1 MLKNLL
7 SVTLK
12 EQGSYTQ
19 YVGIKS
25 FKLQRENFALCHAH
39 VVEYKQQVFTF
50 QIHSM
55 CSGTSVAATKRKD
68 QEKNIFQKFTP
79 KTIKF
84 FP

>member
-25 FKLQRENFALCHAH
+25 FKLQRETNFPLVTVY
-39 VVEYKQQVFTF
+39 VVEYKEQVFTF
-50 QIHSM
+50 QTHGM
-55 CSGTSVAATKRKD
+55 CPG
-68 QEKNIFQKFTP
+68 Q
-79 KTIKF
+79 
-84 FP
+84 